1 MSADQDQDRARE
13 LTRLAG
19 TCAEAEAEGDCAE
32 GDCPKISLTR
42 RRTIVVQG
50 ALYPDEGRE
59 AQVEIPFSVFEEAA
73 RALGWR

>member
-19 TCAEAEAEGDCAE
+19 TCAEAEGDCTE
-32 GDCPKISLTR
+32 GDCPRISLTR